1 MILAFKLSNIIT
13 VPFGWLLS
21 LLYHATNNY
30 GVALII
36 FALAVQAILTPIN
49 AKAKKGMM
57 GMSRLTPKIQDI
69 QRRYPNDPQ
78 KQNELTQKLY
88 QDEGVSMTGGCLWSF
103 IPMLILIPLYAVIRQ
118 PITYILMESQET
130 VTEIIRVLKEIAP

>member
-1 MILAFKLSNIIT
+1 MILAFKLSDIIT
-13 VPFGWLLS
+13 VPFGWLLA

-36 FALAVQAILTPIN
+36 FALAVQAVLTPIN

-57 GMSRLTPKIQDI
+57 GMSRLTPQVQDI

-88 QDEGVSMTGGCLWSF
+88 QDAGVSMTGGCLWSF

-118 PITYILMESQET
+118 PITYILIESQ
-130 VTEIIRVLKEIAP
+130 